1 MSEHPAGDRRPRRSA
16 AEAPAGG
23 RSSGGER
30 SEPKNIG
37 WHPLREQGGAPP
49 RPISDSLAAVA
60 RNLGGA
66 GGPALVDL
74 LQRWPEVVGEQ
85 LAAHCVPVSLRAGTL
100 TIAAYESAW
109 GAQLGWLE
117 ADLRRRLDEALGADV
132 VTRIAVRIRPA

>member
-1 MSEHPAGDRRPRRSA
+1 
-16 AEAPAGG
+16 
-23 RSSGGER
+23 
-30 SEPKNIG
+30 
-37 WHPLREQGGAPP
+37 
-49 RPISDSLAAVA
+49 VA

-85 LAAHCVPVSLRAGTL
+85 MAAHCRPVALRANVL
-100 TIAAYESAW
+100 TVVADEPAW

-117 ADLRRRLDEALGADV
+117 ADLRRRLDEALGAGA